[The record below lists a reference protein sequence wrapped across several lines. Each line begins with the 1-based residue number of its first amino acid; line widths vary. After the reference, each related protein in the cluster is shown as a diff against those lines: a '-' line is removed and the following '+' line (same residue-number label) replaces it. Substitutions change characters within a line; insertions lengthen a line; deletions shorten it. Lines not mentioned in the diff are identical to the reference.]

1 MRHQCRFVCLETSPV
16 KTYGN
21 AQGLVVNL
29 ISQVIWVALVAV
41 SSATLFYL
49 FGTTDVRRLAQR
61 DIAVPAWFLVL
72 AALVGLAAGVLML
85 LVARRSSVV
94 RGRIDATL
102 GNVTLMR
109 ERKKVGINAR
119 IIRSTRFGRW
129 PVDEVLE
136 SRADFRQELD
146 QAILNEGA
154 DVRRIWN
161 VSSMDDVQRLREMLT
176 KYQGHANHSI
186 RAYFDLPDHVL
197 PELLIVESRG
207 ASISF
212 PSARRPRDLDWMIRF
227 KRDDLVFVVRDYFD
241 VLWDRAERM
250 LDAGDITADCER
262 RLGEVAAR
270 LNGGSAPGS

>member
-1 MRHQCRFVCLETSPV
+1 V